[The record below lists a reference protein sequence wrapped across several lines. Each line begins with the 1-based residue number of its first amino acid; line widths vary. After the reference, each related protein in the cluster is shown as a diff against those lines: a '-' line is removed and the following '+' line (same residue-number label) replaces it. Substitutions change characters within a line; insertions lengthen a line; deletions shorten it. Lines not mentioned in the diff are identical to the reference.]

1 MSNWWDHL
9 PLLNTF
15 GMRFAYPWALLLLA
29 LVPYTI
35 YLGRRVR
42 TLSQSRKWI
51 SIALRCLVLLCLIAA
66 LAGAELIRFNDKLAV
81 FFLLDQSDSVPAA
94 RRAEAERAVQ
104 TLCDA
109 YMTSKDEAGVIVF
122 GEYPSIEL
130 AVGPKPALESVQ
142 SEVGG
147 EQTDLAAAL
156 RLAIAASPQGY
167 MRRIVA
173 FTDGN
178 ETHGSVMEE
187 IKLAN
192 AIGASVDFVPLD
204 IGGQSE
210 VRIAEVSAPN
220 RVNASE
226 PFKVQVTVHADQ
238 DCEAT
243 LRLYQKVKDGT
254 VMLPPAQV
262 HLQKG
267 ENAFLLPQELVTPG
281 FYEYEA
287 VVESASDT
295 VTANNEGRAFTVI
308 YGQPKV
314 LYLEADPEHSARLG
328 EALAAEGLQ
337 VDRADFGSMPTTLAQ
352 MQNYDALVLSNVSAT
367 DLSSDQ
373 LKSFEVMVRDMGIGL
388 VMVGG
393 PDTFG
398 AGGYFETP
406 VERAL
411 PVSMDLK
418 QRRVMPQ
425 GALVLVLDKS
435 GSMSGEK
442 VQLAKA
448 AAIAS
453 VKLLSEQDYVGVVAF
468 DSEPYWVVDVQE
480 ARNRSAIIRAIEG
493 IGPGGG
499 TDIYPALVQGYDALL
514 RATASLRHI
523 VLLTDGQSQGGDY
536 PAVLQAMNEASITVS
551 TVAIG
556 DGADV
561 QLLQAIAGSG
571 NGRFYYTQNPY
582 DVPQILTKEA
592 AVVKKGMLIEKQ
604 FTPQVQYDSEILR
617 GLSSDAMP
625 DLLGYV
631 ATTPKDNAIVS
642 LVSHEGD
649 PVLAQWRYGLGKSVA
664 YTSDVTTRWAPR
676 WLEWDGFGRFWSQA
690 VRWSMRETSPSN
702 FRVETSIKDGK
713 GYLKIDAVNDQGQ
726 YVNFLKPKGVVT
738 GPPPD
743 FARQDIAIAQ
753 TAPGIY
759 EGTFPLGNRGV
770 YMINMTYTR
779 EDGSQGMIP
788 AGLALNYSKE
798 YEHNTT
804 NLPLLERLA
813 AVGGGRVAKPTD
825 NPFEHNLPKQ
835 RSIMPI
841 WPYLAA
847 AGACL
852 FPVEIFVRRVVFN
865 VASVFAWAIALLRR
879 LPGLARVIPQPTQK
893 RTQLTGAYGT
903 MTAPSTSFVYV
914 ASGTFSLEGQEA
926 VAAMHTPVNAPVA
939 DGGGVTVTADEMKA
953 KGRSDY
959 TRQLLEAKDRA
970 LDKRKRKR

>member
-1 MSNWWDHL
+1 MSDWWSQL
-9 PLLNTF
+9 PLLSTF
-15 GMRFAYPWALLLLA
+15 GVRFAYPWALLFLL

-42 TLSQSRKWI
+42 SLSQSRKWF
-51 SIALRCLVLLCLIAA
+51 SIVLRCLVLICLVGA
-66 LAGAELIRFNDKLAV
+66 LAGAELVRYNDKLAV
-81 FFLLDQSDSVPAA
+81 FFLLDRSDSIPGA
-94 RRAEAERAVQ
+94 RRAEAEQAVQ
-104 TLCDA
+104 MLCDV
-109 YMTSKDEAGVIVF
+109 YMTSKDEAGVIAF

-130 AVGPKPALESVQ
+130 AVSPKPNLASIQ

-178 ETHGSVMEE
+178 ETNGSALEE
-187 IKLAN
+187 IKLAD
-192 AIGASVDFVPLD
+192 ALGAEVNFVPLD
-204 IGGQSE
+204 IGGQNE

-220 RVNASE
+220 RVNAGE

-238 DCEAT
+238 DSEAT
-243 LRLYQKVKDGT
+243 LRLYQKVRDGT

-267 ENAFLLPQELVTPG
+267 ENAFLLPQELATPG

-287 VVESASDT
+287 VIESPDDT
-295 VTANNEGRAFTVI
+295 VTANNEGRAYTVI
-308 YGQPKV
+308 YGEPKV
-314 LYLEADPEHSARLG
+314 LYLEADPEHSTQLG
-328 EALAAEGLQ
+328 TALAAEGLS
-337 VDRADFGSMPTTLAQ
+337 VDRVDFGSMPTTLAQ
-352 MQNYDALVLSNVSAT
+352 LQNYDAFVMSNVSAT
-367 DLSSDQ
+367 DLSSGQ
-373 LKSFEVMVRDMGIGL
+373 LRSLEVMVRDLGIGL

-418 QRRVMPQ
+418 QRKVMPQ
-425 GALVLVLDKS
+425 GALVLVIDKS

-448 AAIAS
+448 AAISA

-468 DSEPYWVVDVQE
+468 DSESYWVVNLQQVGS
-480 ARNRSAIIRAIEG
+480 RSSIVRSIET
-493 IGPGGG
+493 IGAGGG
-499 TDIYPALVQGYDALL
+499 TYIYPGLVQSYDALL
-514 RATASLRHI
+514 GVSASLKHV

-536 PAVLQAMNEASITVS
+536 MTVLNAMKDASITVS
-551 TVAIG
+551 TVGIG
-556 DGADV
+556 EGADL
-561 QLLQAIAGSG
+561 QLLESIAGVG
-571 NGRFYYTQNPY
+571 NGRFYFTRNPY
-582 DVPQILTKEA
+582 DIPQILTKEA
-592 AVVKKGMLIEKQ
+592 AVVKKGMLIEDP

-617 GLSSDAMP
+617 GLSSDALP

-642 LVSHEGD
+642 LASDKGD

-664 YTSDVTTRWAPR
+664 YTSDVTTRWAPN
-676 WLEWDGFGRFWSQA
+676 WLAWDGFGRFWSQA

-702 FRVETSIKDGK
+702 FRVETKIRDGK
-713 GYLKIDAVNDQGQ
+713 GYVKIDAVNEQGQ
-726 YVNFLKPKGVVT
+726 YVNFLRPQGAVT

-743 FARQDIAIAQ
+743 FARQEVAIAQ

-770 YMINMTYTR
+770 YMINMTYSR

-798 YEHNTT
+798 YEYNET

-813 AVGGGRVAKPTD
+813 AVGGGRVAKATD

-835 RSIMPI
+835 RSITPI

-852 FPVEIFVRRVVFN
+852 FPIEIFVRRVVFSF
-865 VASVFAWAIALLRR
+865 ASVFVWLLATLRKA
-879 LPGLARVIPQPTQK
+879 PGLARIVPQPKQK
-893 RTQLTGAYGT
+893 RTQLTGAFGT

-914 ASGTFSLEGQEA
+914 ASGSFSLEGREA
-926 VAAMHTPVNAPVA
+926 AAAMHAPA
-939 DGGGVTVTADEMKA
+939 NGPAAEGGEVTATADEMKA
-953 KGRSDY
+953 KGRTDY
-959 TRQLLEAKDRA
+959 TRQLLEAKRRA